1 MPRVTKNWLH
11 SYLEWTVDRSE
22 SPETMILWSVLCTL
36 ASALKR
42 HVRVPKK
49 LMGGYDIYP
58 NLYVIFVAP
67 PAVARKSTTV
77 GRVEDLLRGL
87 DGIAIG
93 STATSASKLIADMS
107 DTLDGS
113 ITLLP
118 SELGT
123 FMNVSQEEMY
133 DVLTDLYDNKKIY
146 TYSTRTHGLEIVE
159 NPCVNFLAATT
170 PKWVE
175 QQMPIHVI
183 GGGFASRVIFIFEDA
198 PRMRQLYYDIDPA
211 HYKRIEEQLV
221 HDLRYIQKEV
231 KGDFKHD
238 NTRTRDFVESWYR
251 DNSEDIPLDSGPG
264 VEGYQNRKHIHL
276 HKVAML
282 LSAAESDTLILRKE
296 HFEHALTILE
306 AIEANMSHALVY
318 AGQNPL
324 AEATWQVWDFIKKS
338 GGTAD
343 DRSIVKKFHVDL
355 GSDGISEVLAT
366 LVRAGVIE
374 RILNHSGQ
382 GRHAYKNTGLTL

>member
-1 MPRVTKNWLH
+1 MSRVTDNWLH
-11 SYLEWTVDRSE
+11 TFLEWTVDRSE
-22 SPETMILWSVLCTL
+22 SPESMILWSGLCTL
-36 ASALKR
+36 ASVLKR

-58 NLYVIFVAP
+58 NLFVIFVAP

-77 GRVEDLLRGL
+77 GRAEDLLRDL

-93 STATSASKLIADMS
+93 STAVSASKLISDMS

-198 PRMRQLYYDIDPA
+198 PRTRQLYYDIDPS
-211 HYKRIEEQLV
+211 HYKRLEEALV

-251 DNSEDIPLDSGPG
+251 DNADNFDLESGPG
-264 VEGYQNRKHIHL
+264 VEGYQNR
-276 HKVAML
+276 
-282 LSAAESDTLILRKE
+282 
-296 HFEHALTILE
+296 
-306 AIEANMSHALVY
+306 
-318 AGQNPL
+318 
-324 AEATWQVWDFIKKS
+324 
-338 GGTAD
+338 
-343 DRSIVKKFHVDL
+343 
-355 GSDGISEVLAT
+355 
-366 LVRAGVIE
+366 
-374 RILNHSGQ
+374 
-382 GRHAYKNTGLTL
+382 

>member
-1 MPRVTKNWLH
+1 MSRVTDNWLH
-11 SYLEWTVDRSE
+11 TFLEWTVDRSE
-22 SPETMILWSVLCTL
+22 SPESMILWSGLCTL
-36 ASALKR
+36 ASVLKR

-58 NLYVIFVAP
+58 NLFVIFVAP

-77 GRVEDLLRGL
+77 GRAEDLLRDL

-93 STATSASKLIADMS
+93 STAVSASKLISDMS

-198 PRMRQLYYDIDPA
+198 PRTRQLYYDIDPS
-211 HYKRIEEQLV
+211 HYKRLEEALV

-251 DNSEDIPLDSGPG
+251 DNADNFDLESGPG

-282 LSAAESDTLILRKE
+282 LSIAESDALILRRE
-296 HFEHALTILE
+296 HFEQALVILG
-306 AIEANMSHALVY
+306 AIEENMSHALVY

-324 AEATWQVWDFIKKS
+324 AEATWQVWDFITKS
-338 GGTAD
+338 GGIAD
-343 DRSIVKKFHVDL
+343 DRSIVKKFHIDL

-374 RILNHSGQ
+374 RVLNHSGQ
-382 GRHAYKNTGLTL
+382 GKHAYKNTGLTL